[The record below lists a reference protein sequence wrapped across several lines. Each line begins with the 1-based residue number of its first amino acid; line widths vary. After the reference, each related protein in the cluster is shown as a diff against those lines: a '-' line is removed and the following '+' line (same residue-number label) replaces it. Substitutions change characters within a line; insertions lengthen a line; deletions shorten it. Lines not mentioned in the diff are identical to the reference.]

1 MKLLIENWKK
11 YLAEGRL
18 SPDDAQRVADEV
30 LSKVL
35 KGEPFYPFPEELEGD
50 KEETKILET
59 KIFLRR
65 QAVDIQQKREML
77 KTNKMLYRF
86 FYNWL

>member
-1 MKLLIENWKK
+1 MKLLMENWKR

-35 KGEPFYPFPEELEGD
+35 KGEPFYPFPEELEGVERQEQE
-50 KEETKILET
+50 EETKIFFP
-59 KIFLRR
+59 IFH
-65 QAVDIQQKREML
+65 
-77 KTNKMLYRF
+77 
-86 FYNWL
+86 

>member
-1 MKLLIENWKK
+1 MKLLFENWKR

-35 KGEPFYPFPEELEGD
+35 NGEPFYP
-50 KEETKILET
+50 
-59 KIFLRR
+59 
-65 QAVDIQQKREML
+65 
-77 KTNKMLYRF
+77 
-86 FYNWL
+86 